1 MNELIKK
8 IESYPI
14 IPVFYHDDL
23 DICKNMLDGCYKGG
37 IRIFEFVN
45 RGSKAL
51 ENFKKLNEYRNQNY
65 PDLTLAIGTIKTK
78 EEAISFLEI
87 GADVIVSPIINI
99 EIAEVTLN
107 KNILWIPG
115 VMTPTEIAL
124 AEKIGAPMVK
134 LFPGDVLGTTFLN
147 AIKPLFP
154 TMKFMPTGG
163 VKLEQEN
170 INNWFKAGVIAV
182 GLGSKLFI
190 DTEKNPTL
198 LQQRVE
204 QLFDWVNQTK
214 R

>member
-163 VKLEQEN
+163 VKLEQ
-170 INNWFKAGVIAV
+170 
-182 GLGSKLFI
+182 
-190 DTEKNPTL
+190 
-198 LQQRVE
+198 
-204 QLFDWVNQTK
+204 
-214 R
+214 